1 MIWQGIHYNIWKF
14 KKDMKHF
21 VSSWYNPLAV
31 EPWHCATVM
40 LSIILL
46 SSHTFKTNGKWPFVS
61 MVPCPIVFKMG
72 FRNEDANL
80 NGKKSYLGCYT
91 RLFVLS
97 HIISR

>member
-1 MIWQGIHYNIWKF
+1 
-14 KKDMKHF
+14 MKHF
-21 VSSWYNPLAV
+21 GSSWYNPLAI

-61 MVPCPIVFKMG
+61 MVPCPIVSKMG

-80 NGKKSYLGCYT
+80 NGKK
-91 RLFVLS
+91 LFRVLYSSFCAFS
-97 HIISR
+97 HNIKINAVVYF